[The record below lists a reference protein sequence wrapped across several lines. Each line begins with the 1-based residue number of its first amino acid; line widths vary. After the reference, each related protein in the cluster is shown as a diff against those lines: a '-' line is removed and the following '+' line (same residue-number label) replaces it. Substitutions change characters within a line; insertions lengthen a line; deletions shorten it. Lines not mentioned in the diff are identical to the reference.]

1 MGLKAISE
9 VGNGLYFFI
18 ENNEVISESFA
29 DALGGLLTTFA
40 QNIEIKLQAAMDGY
54 RIVKVRS
61 KKKHQVHA
69 SGASASIT
77 VGDLQSEEVHEVLLQ
92 IALPGE
98 TPSSRE
104 QNEQVRDAV
113 LRADAID
120 SIEEAVKAADRG
132 DFDAARE
139 RIRRSRATTA
149 AVDSA
154 MSRMLMADYD
164 EAADGLQSTMAYRR
178 KGAKMMKGR
187 MQSHQAQRSN
197 FVWSD
202 AANDDGEERDVY
214 STSSKK
220 AFRAKAKK

>member
-1 MGLKAISE
+1 MGDAGAHGSCAR
-9 VGNGLYFFI
+9 LYTPA
-18 ENNEVISESFA
+18 A
-29 DALGGLLTTFA
+29 D
-40 QNIEIKLQAAMDGY
+40 
-54 RIVKVRS
+54 RR
-61 KKKHQVHA
+61 
-69 SGASASIT
+69 
-77 VGDLQSEEVHEVLLQ
+77 
-92 IALPGE
+92 PGE